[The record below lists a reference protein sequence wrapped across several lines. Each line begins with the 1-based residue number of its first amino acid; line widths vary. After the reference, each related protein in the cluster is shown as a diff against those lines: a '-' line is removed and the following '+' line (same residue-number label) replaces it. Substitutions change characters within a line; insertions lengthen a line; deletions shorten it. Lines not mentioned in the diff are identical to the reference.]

1 VNEIAKRVKEQR
13 LIEATQKGYTG
24 LDGKIGI
31 VLKGMGE
38 PIIAHEGGR
47 NEEMFGIMM
56 PTHHSSGP
64 LNDPYDIDEEGAM
77 PEYDEDEPCLIGWMF
92 DGLRRGVHM
101 EIKYMVDTK
110 ELTLTYKGYLVYAE
124 EAGDITCFVPH
135 KEWEE
140 KLEWLLVSARPMA
153 QARHKEM
160 ALEEKEEDK
169 KDKLS
174 FLEKLRLRWGKF

>member
-1 VNEIAKRVKEQR
+1 MHELAKKIREQR

-38 PIIAHEGGR
+38 PIIVHEGGR
-47 NEEMFGIMM
+47 HEEMFGIMM
-56 PTHHSSGP
+56 PTFTSTTMD
-64 LNDPYDIDEEGAM
+64 DPYALQ
-77 PEYDEDEPCLIGWMF
+77 DEDEMPEFDETEPVQVGWLF

-101 EIKYMVDTK
+101 EIKYMLDTK

-124 EAGDITCFVPH
+124 EAGELTCYVPH

-140 KLEWLLVSARPMA
+140 KLEYLLTSARPMA
-153 QARHKEM
+153 AARHKEI
-160 ALEEKEEDK
+160 AHAEREEEKQE
-169 KDKLS
+169 KLGW
-174 FLEKLRLRWGKF
+174 LEKLRLYWGKF